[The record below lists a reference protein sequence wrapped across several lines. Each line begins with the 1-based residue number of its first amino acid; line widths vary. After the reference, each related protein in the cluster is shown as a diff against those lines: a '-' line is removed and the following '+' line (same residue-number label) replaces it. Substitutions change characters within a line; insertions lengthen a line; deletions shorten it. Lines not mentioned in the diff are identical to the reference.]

1 MMCADAKK
9 VTAGVDKV
17 GGDVDMFGY
26 EDGTSLR
33 ERNRSLEEETL
44 RIEEIKGSFTS
55 YLCSLP
61 LENLPNEVKI
71 TAKQNLV
78 DSIKS
83 ISKRIKN
90 GRELQYKQ
98 EFGLQK
104 FKTMG
109 GEKWRDS
116 KYVYVISSLYASPL
130 STERIHCKFS
140 SSD

>member
-140 SSD
+140 SCD

>member
-1 MMCADAKK
+1 MCADAKK

-140 SSD
+140 SCD

>member
-26 EDGTSLR
+26 ENGTSLR

-140 SSD
+140 SCD

>member
-90 GRELQYKQ
+90 ERELQYKQ

-140 SSD
+140 SCD

>member
-44 RIEEIKGSFTS
+44 RIEEIKGSFIS

-90 GRELQYKQ
+90 ERELQYKQ

-140 SSD
+140 SCD

>member
-61 LENLPNEVKI
+61 LENLPDEVKI

-140 SSD
+140 SCD

>member
-98 EFGLQK
+98 KFGLQK

-140 SSD
+140 SCD